1 MYSTTNICERLF
13 ETAKH
18 IMTPLRK
25 LMLPSSLNAL
35 LLLKANRKVWS
46 NRFVI
51 QKIMDKR
58 KAVGVDDDEEDNAAE
73 QQEHSLHD
81 EEEEF

>member
-1 MYSTTNICERLF
+1 
-13 ETAKH
+13 
-18 IMTPLRK
+18 
-25 LMLPSSLNAL
+25 LNAL

-73 QQEHSLHD
+73 QQEH
-81 EEEEF
+81 